1 MDNEEKDPGSEY
13 RDLSEALSPELELVA
28 QLLAE
33 GRSDAEAAL
42 AVGRAAKFVQR
53 ARHATPAFEP
63 RVRELKAR
71 RAAQVAAGLGALL
84 AEAVEAVRRGLEASR
99 TSDQLRAAALVFD
112 RYREFQKE
120 TDAAEQIRD
129 LQGEID
135 ELRRL
140 VDDLH
145 PASASQPA
153 SRAR

>member
-1 MDNEEKDPGSEY
+1 VDEEKDPGSED

-33 GRSDAEAAL
+33 GRFDAEAAL

-53 ARHATPAFEP
+53 ARHATPAFEA

-71 RAAQVAAGLGALL
+71 RAAQAAAGLGALL

-99 TSDQLRAAALVFD
+99 TSDQLKAAALVFD

-120 TDAAEQIRD
+120 AEQIRE

-140 VDDLH
+140 VDDLN
-145 PASASQPA
+145 PVSAPQQA